1 VQFALPEPIR
11 NVKADFHRA
20 PLRWNRRD
28 ADSWCRF
35 RAFARRYTRCAILEK
50 RIVRFGLDP
59 PRLAGWKSLCH
70 CTIPRLTSLFHEPGT
85 AAGFHVRRKLRER
98 VLLRDRSPVPPESP
112 GFPLRDSVR
121 SSKTK
126 TRDAYRRTAP
136 TEPLLLRASAR
147 SESWSHFGRSA
158 ITLRIPFRFGQ
169 SRRARQRLPSSF
181 TSAET
186 AFFPL
191 SRTGG
196 RPRYVLPT
204 NATQNLT
211 NCTRARCFVRSVD
224 PICASYS
231 VKSSPGQ
238 KNRDGRDR
246 CVSRRLRSL
255 RREPAVFALKRIRP
269 QDLHALRLSRFV
281 TCFRHGLRLF
291 ERLTMH

>member
-1 VQFALPEPIR
+1 V
-11 NVKADFHRA
+11 
-20 PLRWNRRD
+20 LRRSNRCSCER
-28 ADSWCRF
+28 
-35 RAFARRYTRCAILEK
+35 L
-50 RIVRFGLDP
+50 LDP
-59 PRLAGWKSLCH
+59 NRFHTSEEVWK
-70 CTIPRLTSLFHEPGT
+70 
-85 AAGFHVRRKLRER
+85 
-98 VLLRDRSPVPPESP
+98 RS
-112 GFPLRDSVR
+112 
-121 SSKTK
+121 
-126 TRDAYRRTAP
+126 AYRFASANLEERANAF
-136 TEPLLLRASAR
+136 LRASPRLRPPSFR
-147 SESWSHFGRSA
+147 SLER
-158 ITLRIPFRFGQ
+158 
-169 SRRARQRLPSSF
+169 
-181 TSAET
+181 
-186 AFFPL
+186 
-191 SRTGG
+191 GG

-238 KNRDGRDR
+238 KNRDGQDR